1 VVVVLLAAA
10 GYLVHT
16 RAPRSADT
24 AQFGRVRIY
33 PSWLT
38 QKGFIYLFSG
48 AHGWSEA
55 EEETARDFA
64 RDGQLVIGIDTPQFT
79 LWAAR
84 RPLAECLYMPG
95 LLEDYSRVLQR
106 ATDNAQYLAPALLG
120 AGPGATLVYMAQ
132 LQAPPVAFSAAVMI
146 DPQEQI
152 AVARPFCDH
161 PENHSGEH
169 EGEQA
174 TLRPEKLGTEV
185 PARLLLD
192 ASATAGE
199 REFAMAIPGAV
210 PTTLAASATAVVDG
224 ATLHDIYRSALDAIA
239 VERSQ
244 NGVGDLP
251 LAIVESSATQRG
263 ALPGSGAGPERNAF
277 AIIYSGDGGWRD
289 LDRSLAGILAS
300 KGMNVVGVDVLRYY
314 WKQKSPTL
322 AASDLARIMRYYQQ
336 RWHQQKV
343 VLIGF
348 SFGADVLPFLVSRLP
363 ADLAA
368 DVSLVSLL
376 SPERSTAFE
385 VETTGWLGV
394 HNSSGMPIAPELQKL
409 SKFHLQ
415 CIYGTDEGA
424 NSLCTTPTAA
434 AVGASVLAKSG
445 GHHFDQDYGTLA
457 DQILAAVP

>member
-1 VVVVLLAAA
+1 MVVVVLAAA
-10 GYLVHT
+10 GYLVHP
-16 RAPRSADT
+16 RAPRSEDT
-24 AQFGRVRIY
+24 AQFGRVRFY
-33 PSWLT
+33 PPWLA

-48 AHGWSEA
+48 ARGWSQP
-55 EEETARDFA
+55 EEEAARDFA
-64 RDGQLVIGIDTPQFT
+64 REGQLVIGIDTPQFM

-95 LLEDYSRVLQR
+95 LLEDYSRELQR

-152 AVARPFCDH
+152 AVQRPFCDH
-161 PENHSGEH
+161 PENRAPDHG
-169 EGEQA
+169 QNQ
-174 TLRPEKLGTEV
+174 TVLTPERLGTEV

-192 ASATAGE
+192 GAASAGE
-199 REFAMAIPGAV
+199 RAFAMSIPGA
-210 PTTLAASATAVVDG
+210 AATAVAAG
-224 ATLHDIYRSALDAIA
+224 ATLHDAYRSTLDSIA

-251 LAIVESSATQRG
+251 LAIVESTASQRG
-263 ALPGSGAGPERNAF
+263 ASPARDAF

-289 LDRSLAGILAS
+289 LDRSLAGILAA
-300 KGMNVVGVDVLRYY
+300 KGMSVVGVDVLRYY

-336 RWHQQKV
+336 RWHQRKV

-368 DVSLVSLL
+368 DVSLLSLL
-376 SPERSTAFE
+376 SPERTTAFE

-409 SKFHLQ
+409 SKVHVQ
-415 CIYGTDEGA
+415 CIYGRDEGA

>member
-1 VVVVLLAAA
+1 VVVLLAVA

-16 RAPRSADT
+16 RAPRSEDT
-24 AQFGRVRIY
+24 AQFGRVRLY
-33 PSWLT
+33 PPWLT

-48 AHGWSEA
+48 ARGWSQA

-64 RDGQLVIGIDTPQFT
+64 RDGQLVIGIDTPQFL
-79 LWAAR
+79 LWAQR
-84 RPLAECLYMPG
+84 RPLTECLYMPG

-132 LQAPPVAFSAAVMI
+132 LQSPPTAFSAAVMI
-146 DPQEQI
+146 DPQQQI
-152 AVARPFCDH
+152 AVQRPFCDH
-161 PENHSGEH
+161 PENHSGDH
-169 EGEQA
+169 AGDHA
-174 TLRPEKLGTEV
+174 TLKPEKLGAEV
-185 PARLLLD
+185 PARVLLD
-192 ASATAGE
+192 GEATAEE
-199 REFAMAIPGAV
+199 REFAMGIPEAPPPIAV
-210 PTTLAASATAVVDG
+210 AAGTTLHG
-224 ATLHDIYRSALDAIA
+224 AYRSSLDSID

-251 LAIVESSATQRG
+251 LAVVESTAAQRG
-263 ALPGSGAGPERNAF
+263 ALPERDAF

-289 LDRSLAGILAS
+289 LDRSLAGILAA
-300 KGMNVVGVDVLRYY
+300 KGMSVVGVDVLRYY
-314 WKQKSPTL
+314 WKQKAPTV
-322 AASDLARIMRYYQQ
+322 AAGDLARIMRYYQQ
-336 RWHQQKV
+336 RWHKQKV

-368 DVSLVSLL
+368 DVSLVSLR

-409 SKFHLQ
+409 SKFHIQ
-415 CIYGTDEGA
+415 CIYGRDEGA
-424 NSLCTTPTAA
+424 DSLCTTPTAT
-434 AVGASVLAKSG
+434 AVGVNVLAKSG

-457 DQILAAVP
+457 DQILAATP

>member
-10 GYLVHT
+10 GYLAHT
-16 RAPRSADT
+16 RAPRSEDT
-24 AQFGRVRIY
+24 AQFGRVRLY
-33 PSWLT
+33 PPWLG

-48 AHGWSEA
+48 ARGWSQA

-64 RDGQLVIGIDTPQFT
+64 RDGQLVIGIDTPQFL

-84 RPLAECLYMPG
+84 RPLTECLYMPG

-120 AGPGATLVYMAQ
+120 YGPGATLVYMAQ
-132 LQAPPVAFSAAVMI
+132 LQAPPVAFSAAVII

-152 AVARPFCDH
+152 ALQRPFCDH
-161 PENHSGEH
+161 PSDH
-169 EGEQA
+169 A
-174 TLRPEKLGTEV
+174 ALKPEPLGTEV
-185 PARLLLD
+185 PVRVLLD
-192 ASATAGE
+192 SVASASE
-199 REFAMAIPGAV
+199 REFAMGIPGVAPAKV
-210 PTTLAASATAVVDG
+210 ATGV
-224 ATLHDIYRSALDAIA
+224 TLHDTYRSSLDSIA

-251 LAIVESSATQRG
+251 LAVVESTAAQRG
-263 ALPGSGAGPERNAF
+263 TLPERDAF

-289 LDRSLAGILAS
+289 LDRSLAGVLAS

-314 WKQKSPTL
+314 WKQKSPAV

-336 RWHQQKV
+336 RWHKQKV

-363 ADLAA
+363 GELAA
-368 DVSLVSLL
+368 DVSLLSLL

-415 CIYGTDEGA
+415 CIYGRDEGA
-424 NSLCTTPTAA
+424 DSLCTTPTAT

-457 DQILAAVP
+457 DQILAALP

>member
-1 VVVVLLAAA
+1 MVVVLLAAA

-16 RAPRSADT
+16 RAPHSEDT
-24 AQFGRVRIY
+24 PQFGRVRVY
-33 PSWLT
+33 PPWLGE
-38 QKGFIYLFSG
+38 KGFIYLWSG
-48 AHGWSEA
+48 ARGWSRT

-64 RDGQLVIGIDTPQFT
+64 RDGQLVVGIDTAQFL

-84 RPLAECLYMPG
+84 RPLTECLYMPG
-95 LLEDYSRVLQR
+95 LLEDYSRALQR

-120 AGPGATLVYMAQ
+120 YGPGATLVYMAQ
-132 LQAPPVAFSAAVMI
+132 LQAPPVAFSAAVLI
-146 DPQEQI
+146 DPQQQI
-152 AVARPFCDH
+152 AVQRPFCDH
-161 PENHSGEH
+161 PQDH
-169 EGEQA
+169 A
-174 TLRPEKLGTEV
+174 ALKPEPLGTEV
-185 PARLLLD
+185 PARVLLD
-192 ASATAGE
+192 SVASAGE
-199 REFAMAIPGAV
+199 REFATAIPGSV
-210 PTTLAASATAVVDG
+210 PAAIADG
-224 ATLHDIYRSALDAIA
+224 ATLHGAYRSALDSIDA
-239 VERSQ
+239 ERSR

-251 LAIVESSATQRG
+251 LAQVESTETQRK
-263 ALPGSGAGPERNAF
+263 AFPARNAF

-289 LDRSLAGILAS
+289 LDRSLAGVLAS

-314 WKQKSPTL
+314 WKQKSPVV

-363 ADLAA
+363 AELAA
-368 DVSLVSLL
+368 DVSLLSLL
-376 SPERSTAFE
+376 SPERRTAFE

-415 CIYGTDEGA
+415 CIYGRDEA
-424 NSLCTTPTAA
+424 ADSLCTTSTAT

-445 GHHFDQDYGTLA
+445 SHHFDQDYGTLA

>member
-1 VVVVLLAAA
+1 VVLVLLAVA

-16 RAPRSADT
+16 RAPRNVDT
-24 AQFGRVRIY
+24 AQFGRVRYY
-33 PSWLT
+33 PPWLT

-48 AHGWSEA
+48 ARGWSQA

-64 RDGQLVIGIDTPQFT
+64 RAGQLVIGIDTPQFL
-79 LWAAR
+79 LWVAR

-106 ATDNAQYLAPALLG
+106 ATNNSQYLAPALLG
-120 AGPGATLVYMAQ
+120 AGPGATLVYMGQ

-146 DPQEQI
+146 DPQHEI
-152 AVARPFCDH
+152 AVQRPFCDH
-161 PENHSGEH
+161 PEEH
-169 EGEQA
+169 AGGQA
-174 TLRPEKLGTEV
+174 VIRPEKLGTEV
-185 PARLLLD
+185 PTRILLD
-192 ASATAGE
+192 GAASAGE
-199 REFAMAIPGAV
+199 REFALAIPGAS
-210 PTTLAASATAVVDG
+210 PTAIAADATAVTAG
-224 ATLHDIYRSALDAIA
+224 APLHDAYRSALDSIGI
-239 VERSQ
+239 ERSQ

-251 LAIVESSATQRG
+251 LAVVESTAAQRG
-263 ALPGSGAGPERNAF
+263 ALPDHHERTGRDAF

-300 KGMNVVGVDVLRYY
+300 KGMSVVGVDVLRYY
-314 WKQKSPTL
+314 WKQKSPAL

-409 SKFHLQ
+409 SKLHLQ
-415 CIYGTDEGA
+415 CIYGRDEGA

-445 GHHFDQDYGTLA
+445 GHHFDQDYDTLA
-457 DQILAAVP
+457 DEILAAVP